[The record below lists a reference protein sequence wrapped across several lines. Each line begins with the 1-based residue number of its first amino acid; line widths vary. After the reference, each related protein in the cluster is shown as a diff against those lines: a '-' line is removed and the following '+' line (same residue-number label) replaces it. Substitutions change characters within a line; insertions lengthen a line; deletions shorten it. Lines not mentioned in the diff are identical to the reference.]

1 MTFDVVPKLVITAIG
16 MGLAGY
22 VGSGKYSQPDAS
34 YRQME
39 PVRRF
44 LEAALAGDFTRLAAT
59 AEAQPIDWVR
69 HAIRIDSAAVR
80 EWAESRPYVSSIRRG
95 DSLWVTLR
103 RFGSTARCSPL
114 FPLTAAFVSQGNNL
128 RLVHLTSSCPSVSR
142 TSPLRPTNAAPRKVA
157 VLSIALN
164 DVSNQPASPELPDRM
179 RWLGTSL
186 RERLGAQCGYQVI
199 QVGTTGAAAESRAGY
214 LSGQPDLAAEVGGAA
229 GAEWVVVPRLNRASP
244 WVTDL
249 QANVIRVRDTLL
261 VSNRIVELKGIELSP
276 ELAAQLVERGAAW
289 MADQLSQAIEH
300 AAGATGRRCPP

>member
-1 MTFDVVPKLVITAIG
+1 MTFDVVPKLAITAIG
-16 MGLAGY
+16 IGLAGY
-22 VGSGKYSQPDAS
+22 VASGLYSQPDAS
-34 YRQME
+34 YRQIK
-39 PVRRF
+39 PVRQF
-44 LEAALAGDFTRLAAT
+44 LEAALAGDSARLSAT

-69 HAIRIDSAAVR
+69 NAIRIDSAAVR
-80 EWAESRPYVSSIRRG
+80 EWAASRPYVSSTRRG

-114 FPLTAAFVSQGNNL
+114 YPLTAGFLGQGDSL
-128 RLVHLTSSCPSVSR
+128 RLIHLTSSCPSIPR
-142 TSPLRPTNAAPRKVA
+142 TSLRPNAPPSRKVA

-164 DVSNQPASPELPDRM
+164 DVSNQPVSPELPDRM

-186 RERLGAQCGYQVI
+186 RERLGARCGYRVI
-199 QVGTTGAAAESRAGY
+199 PVGTTGAAAESRAGY
-214 LSGQPDLAAEVGGAA
+214 IYGHPDLAAELGGAA

-261 VSNRIVELKGIELSP
+261 VSNRIVEMKGIELSP

-300 AAGATGRRCPP
+300 AAGVPGRRCPP